1 MQDEALPETE
11 GPSCINEF
19 MPGMPRDSKKRP
31 TGKVSLNLQI
41 RDLTISSLGW

>member
-11 GPSCINEF
+11 GPSYINGLF
-19 MPGMPRDSKKRP
+19 LGMPGIQKKRP
-31 TGKVSLNLQI
+31 TGKVGLYLQI